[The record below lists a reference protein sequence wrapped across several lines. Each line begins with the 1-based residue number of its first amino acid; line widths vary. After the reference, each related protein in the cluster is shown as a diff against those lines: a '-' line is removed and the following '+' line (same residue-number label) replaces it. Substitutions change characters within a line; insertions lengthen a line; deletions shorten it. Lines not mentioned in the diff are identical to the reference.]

1 MNKFLKIVLF
11 LCVLSA
17 TLMICSCSSTTGRGK
32 NANVVA
38 STDTAVISFK
48 EYEREL
54 GKVTQGEKV
63 ASIFTFENKG
73 KGPLVILSATTSCGC
88 TVTKFDA
95 RPINPGDSGTLEVV
109 FDSSGREGKQ
119 SKTIVV
125 RSNASKPTVLL
136 RISCEVINSTNN

>member
-1 MNKFLKIVLF
+1 MNKFLKIALF
-11 LCVLSA
+11 LCVLST
-17 TLMICSCSSTTGRGK
+17 TLMICSCSSTAGRGK
-32 NANVVA
+32 KTSVAAN
-38 STDTAVISFK
+38 TDSAVISFK

-73 KGPLVILSATTSCGC
+73 KGPLVIMSATTSCGC
-88 TVTKFDA
+88 TVTKYDT

-125 RSNASKPTVLL
+125 SSNASKPTVLL